1 MKRKISIS
9 LLSILR
15 MLFLCGRA
23 LLSSLLILS
32 FAPRGFFSGTPV
44 LPSPQKP
51 TFDQEY
57 GRRRTTKWMYYW
69 RLSFFSIDI
78 LSLANKHIVRTY
90 PKGSRVDS
98 SNYNPQ
104 VMWNAG
110 LQMVAINFQKPG
122 TIHFMWCSSDIFS
135 LIVSLSSLD
144 RPIFGKNEEKRTV
157 FLKFN

>member
-1 MKRKISIS
+1 MKRKISI
-9 LLSILR
+9 LLR
-15 MLFLCGRA
+15 FLCGRA

-32 FAPRGFFSGTPV
+32 FAPRGFFSDTPV
-44 LPSPQKP
+44 LSSPQKP

-57 GRRRTTKWMYYW
+57 GRRWTTKWMYYW

-98 SNYNPQ
+98 SNYNPL

-122 TIHFMWCSSDIFS
+122 IIYFTDVVFRWHFFMKCFVCHRSTDQFLGKMKKREQFS
-135 LIVSLSSLD
+135 
-144 RPIFGKNEEKRTV
+144 
-157 FLKFN
+157 

>member
-1 MKRKISIS
+1 MKRKISI
-9 LLSILR
+9 LLS
-15 MLFLCGRA
+15 FLCGRA
-23 LLSSLLILS
+23 LLSSLFILS

-44 LPSPQKP
+44 LSSLQKP

-57 GRRRTTKWMYYW
+57 GRRWTTKWMYYW

-104 VMWNAG
+104 IMWNAG

-122 TIHFMWCSSDIFS
+122 IIYFTDVVFKWHFFHEM
-135 LIVSLSSLD
+135 LRLPSLD
-144 RPIFGKNEEKRTV
+144 RPIFGKNEEKRTI
-157 FLKFN
+157 FLN